1 MINSSVIFLLIGVLI
16 LAVVL
21 ILYIS
26 VTRKESPGLN
36 REKYQARWLEIEN
49 SIDRTNMAACHL
61 AILNADKLL
70 DQALKDRHF
79 AGEKMAE
86 RMKAADKKWTKANHV
101 WAAHK
106 IRNKLAHEP
115 DVKISY
121 ELALQSLG
129 AFKQA
134 LKDLGAI

>member
-1 MINSSVIFLLIGVLI
+1 MSSSVLFLLIGVLI
-16 LAVVL
+16 VAVVL

-49 SIDRTNMAACHL
+49 SIDRNNMAACHL
-61 AILNADKLL
+61 AILSADKLL

-106 IRNKLAHEP
+106 IRNRLAHEP

-121 ELALQSLG
+121 ELTLQSLG